1 MRQTLFG
8 ANGRR
13 RLNFGSGLV
22 HLYVFI
28 YVWTIIV
35 DLLICVLYL
44 VLSVNASVECLA
56 ESTRAANLIDLFV
69 FTLSF
74 L

>member
-22 HLYVFI
+22 HLYVFT

-35 DLLICVLYL
+35 DLLICVLCL
-44 VLSVNASVECLA
+44 VLSFNASVECLA